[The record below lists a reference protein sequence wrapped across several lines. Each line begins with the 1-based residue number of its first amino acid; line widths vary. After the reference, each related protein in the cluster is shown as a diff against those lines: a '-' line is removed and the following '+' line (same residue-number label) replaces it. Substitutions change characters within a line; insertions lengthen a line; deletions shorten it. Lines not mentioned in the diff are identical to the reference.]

1 MTRENSKDWNVY
13 RRNLTLRLNA
23 SKLLIGSSAKNFI
36 AVATFIDTNILLY
49 AISTAEEEA
58 EKCAIARRILLRTD
72 LAFSV
77 QVFQEF
83 YVQATRSGGAR
94 IAPEVAVR
102 FITSWTRFP
111 IQLLTIDLCLP
122 HLQRIDALVSPIGTP
137 QLSKPRG
144 P

>member
-1 MTRENSKDWNVY
+1 M
-13 RRNLTLRLNA
+13 
-23 SKLLIGSSAKNFI
+23 
-36 AVATFIDTNILLY
+36 ATFIDTNILLY